1 MLVRKRFR
9 LTPKS
14 LSVNGHVMEEPTG
27 LKVIA
32 ERLNLS
38 ESTVSRA
45 LNDYRDISARTKA
58 RVRDAAEEL
67 GYEPNTH
74 ARRLA
79 SGKSDTIGYVMPM
92 QDGQLTE
99 TFLGELMAG
108 MAKMLAGRGWDLM
121 VLAPHSPEDEL
132 AMFKKI
138 ARARHVSG
146 LVISRTYSDDPRF
159 RILQDLEIPFVS
171 HGRSNDSGNAAWL
184 DVDNE
189 LAFVEMTAYLASL
202 GHQRIAHIG
211 GPPMYNFARQ
221 RADGWKRGL
230 NDAGLEETA
239 GYAESTEL
247 SFDGGNAAM
256 NRLLALDK
264 PPTAVCCVSDVVA
277 IGAMRAIRD
286 AGYLP
291 GREISLVGYDGLEI
305 GSLLDPPLTTMSQPL
320 QSAGSRLAEML
331 ITIVEGKSLPA
342 DNQELF
348 RASLVRRGTAN
359 PPVEGVPEGR
369 STTGRQ

>member
-1 MLVRKRFR
+1 
-9 LTPKS
+9 
-14 LSVNGHVMEEPTG
+14 MEEPKG

-58 RVRDAAEEL
+58 RVRDVADEL

-79 SGKSDTIGYVMPM
+79 SGKSDTIGYVMPK

-108 MAKMLAGRGWDLM
+108 MAKTLSGRGWDLM
-121 VLAPHSPEDEL
+121 VLAPQSPEDEV
-132 AMFKKI
+132 AIFKKI

-146 LVISRTYSDDPRF
+146 LIISRTYIDDPRF
-159 RILQDLEIPFVS
+159 RILQDLQIPFVS
-171 HGRSNDSGNAAWL
+171 HGRSNESANSAWL

-189 LAFVEMTAYLASL
+189 LAFVEMTSYLASL
-202 GHQRIAHIG
+202 GHRRIAHIG
-211 GPPMYNFARQ
+211 GAPLYNFARQ
-221 RADGWKRGL
+221 RAEGWKRGL
-230 NDAGLEETA
+230 KDAGLKEMA
-239 GYAESTEL
+239 GYAEATEL
-247 SFDGGNAAM
+247 SFEGGNAAM
-256 NRLLALDK
+256 KRLLALDE

-277 IGAMRAIRD
+277 IGAMRAVRD

-331 ITIVEGKSLPA
+331 ITIVEGKSMPA

-359 PPVEGVPEGR
+359 PPSEGVPEGR
-369 STTGRQ
+369 STIGRQSINSNNGGFES